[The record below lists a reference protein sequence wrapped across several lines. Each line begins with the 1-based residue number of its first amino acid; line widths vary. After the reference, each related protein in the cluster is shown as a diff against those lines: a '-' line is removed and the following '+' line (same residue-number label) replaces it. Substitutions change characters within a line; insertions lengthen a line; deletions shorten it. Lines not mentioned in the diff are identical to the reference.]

1 MLMKNQ
7 YSELLIKKMNLGAY
21 NEVDLMFML
30 ASMKLYFLEI
40 DAKNQL
46 K

>member
-7 YSELLIKKMNLGAY
+7 YSELLIKNEFRAY

>member
-7 YSELLIKKMNLGAY
+7 YSELLIKMNLGAY
-21 NEVDLMFML
+21 NEVDSMFML
-30 ASMKLYFLEI
+30 ASMKLY
-40 DAKNQL
+40 L